1 MHTQSDYLEL
11 EFYDDF
17 VSEESPETET
27 VLEQGLSATALESI
41 FGHLLRRSLLT
52 PEEEMELLARQGG
65 RRGGAGATGGVESA
79 AGRQHRA
86 TLCAPRNPSEDLVQE
101 GALA

>member
-27 VLEQGLSATALESI
+27 ELEQGLSGTALESI
-41 FGHLLRRSLLT
+41 FGHLLRRPLLT
-52 PEEEMELLARQGG
+52 PEEEMELLARAK
-65 RRGGAGATGGVESA
+65 AGDEEAQARLVESNLRLVVSIA
-79 AGRQHRA
+79 RRYVRPGLNQGDS
-86 TLCAPRNPSEDLVQE
+86 TL
-101 GALA
+101 